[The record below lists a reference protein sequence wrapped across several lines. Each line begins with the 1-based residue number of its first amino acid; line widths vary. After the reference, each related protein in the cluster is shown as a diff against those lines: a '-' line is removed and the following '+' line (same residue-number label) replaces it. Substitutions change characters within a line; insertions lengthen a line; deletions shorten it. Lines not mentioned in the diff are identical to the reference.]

1 MKLFSILAI
10 IHKHKKLKKILLILL
25 ILFAVWMCMFLIIPR
40 SLFPESYS
48 SLLYSSEGNLLGARI
63 APDGQWRFPPAKT
76 LPPKFIKCLLTYED
90 KRFYWHPGIDIAAL
104 ARALYIDIK
113 AHKVVSG
120 GSTITMQLARI
131 ARENQD
137 RTLYEKAIEGCWA
150 LFIESTHSKKS
161 ILNLYASHAQG
172 NTFSQQS
179 QHSQSKSNIS
189 SHRNRRPAHFGR
201 GMTNQ
206 HIEKHWNNHVP
217 QQ

>member
-120 GSTITMQLARI
+120 GSTITMMPFRKGYSK
-131 ARENQD
+131 
-137 RTLYEKAIEGCWA
+137 RTV
-150 LFIESTHSKKS
+150 
-161 ILNLYASHAQG
+161 
-172 NTFSQQS
+172 
-179 QHSQSKSNIS
+179 IS
-189 SHRNRRPAHFGR
+189 SSTVRSSISAAAIASAAAVR
-201 GMTNQ
+201 
-206 HIEKHWNNHVP
+206 
-217 QQ
+217 